1 MKKPYRNPEPG
12 DRVEIVS
19 DGKVKNEG
27 VMLESHERGVL
38 LLKLGNGYNIGLKK
52 EDIKEIK
59 IIERKKEDE
68 IREDKKLSGK
78 KPVIDFYL
86 TGGTI
91 SSKLDPST
99 GGVKW
104 LIESKELFDIYPEI
118 FEIADIRVKSPFMKA
133 SENMDGKDWV
143 KLAKLIGKSLN
154 DSQVKG
160 VIVSHG
166 TDFLHYTASSLG
178 FMLGKLNKPV
188 VLTYSQRSSD
198 RGSSDSRMNLACS
211 AHAAL
216 SDIAEVVLVGHAN
229 SDDDYCY
236 MLQGN
241 KARKMHTSRRDAF
254 RAINSKPIAKIWPE
268 GKMEMLRNK
277 INKRNKEKVKIDA
290 VFNDKIALIK
300 YYPGQNPDVIE
311 YYRKKG
317 CKGLIIEMSGLGHVL
332 SQGKNNWIPKLRD
345 AIKKGML
352 VYAVSQTIYG
362 RLDPYVYSPGRKLEE
377 IGVVFLKDMLS
388 ETAFT
393 KLGWVLAHKTWTGSV
408 ATRQKMLENINH
420 EFNDRLGNEFLN

>member
-27 VMLESHERGVL
+27 VLLESHERGVL

-254 RAINSKPIAKIWPE
+254 RAINCKPIAKIWPE

-393 KLGWVLAHKTWTGSV
+393 KLGWVLAHKTWRGSI